1 MDAYSAELAYLFRHA
16 LLRDAAYDL
25 QPPTER
31 GRLHAL
37 ALDVIE
43 QLFIGREAELDAL
56 AFELARH
63 AELAG
68 RADRECHWLERA
80 AAHAHGLWRGA
91 EAAELF
97 ERLAKHPAAGPQARS
112 RGLRGAGKSLLDIG
126 RLQPALELLQRAAH
140 EAPDVEAELD
150 ALRPLAYAFRNLG
163 RHEESLAVSRRNAE
177 LSRAQG
183 DRDLALALDSV
194 ATALT
199 GLERIAEA
207 LPVAQEAIRHAEACG
222 VPRVL
227 GGLKANLGVLLGRIG
242 DDAQAVQAL
251 RESLAILETT
261 GDRRAMAAARRNLAD
276 RMRALG
282 DHQGAIPE
290 CETALA
296 EMRALGDRR
305 GEGMALMTLGGAWKD
320 AGRPQEG
327 LRALEQ
333 SAELLLESGDLRAA
347 AVALANTASCCLDT
361 AEYARCEQLL
371 ARAEEL
377 ARASNTPRALAMLY
391 TTRGDLRRE
400 QQRWTEAAQ
409 WYARAHEAYA
419 AIGELEF
426 AAWQLG
432 ERAVALKRAGEP
444 SAPQAYEA
452 ALAALRADAPADVK
466 YYEDK
471 WNAAQLN
478 DCAQ

>member
-31 GRLHAL
+31 SRLHAL

-43 QLFIGREAELDAL
+43 QLFAGREGELDAMAL
-56 AFELARH
+56 ELARH

-97 ERLAKHPAAGPQARS
+97 QRLAKHPAADAQARS
-112 RGLRGAGKSLLDIG
+112 RALRGAGKSLLDTG
-126 RLQPALELLQRAAH
+126 RLQPALELLRSAAE
-140 EAPDVEAELD
+140 EAPDAEAELD
-150 ALRPLAYAFRNLG
+150 ALRPLAYAYRNLG
-163 RHEESLAVSRRNAE
+163 RHDDSLAVSRRNAE
-177 LSRAQG
+177 LASERG
-183 DRDLALALDSV
+183 DLDLALALDSV
-194 ATALT
+194 ATALV
-199 GLERIAEA
+199 GLERNAEA
-207 LPVAQEAIRHAEACG
+207 LPIAHDAIRHAQACG

-227 GGLKANLGVLLGRIG
+227 GGLTANLGVLLGRMG
-242 DDAQAVQAL
+242 EDAQAATTL
-251 RESLAILETT
+251 REALAILETT
-261 GDRRAMAAARRNLAD
+261 GDRRALAATRRNLAD
-276 RMRALG
+276 RMRAMG
-282 DHQGAIPE
+282 DHQGAIRE
-290 CETALA
+290 CEGALA

-320 AGRPQEG
+320 AGRTMEG

-333 SAELLLESGDLRAA
+333 AAGLLLESGDQRAA
-347 AVALANTASCCLDT
+347 AIALANAASGCLDA

-371 ARAEEL
+371 VRVEEL
-377 ARASNTPRALAMLY
+377 ARASNTPRALAMAY

-400 QQRWTEAAQ
+400 QRLWTEAAN
-409 WYARAHEAYA
+409 WYGRAHDAYA
-419 AIGELEF
+419 AIGVFEF

-432 ERAVALKRAGEP
+432 ERAVVMKRAGDLG
-444 SAPQAYEA
+444 APEAYEA
-452 ALAALRADAPADVK
+452 ALTALRANAAGDVK

-471 WNAAQLN
+471 WNSVQLN

>member
-43 QLFIGREAELDAL
+43 QLFAGRETELDAMAL
-56 AFELARH
+56 ELARH

-80 AAHAHGLWRGA
+80 AAHAHDLWRGA

-97 ERLAKHPAAGPQARS
+97 ERLAKHPAADPLTRS
-112 RGLRGAGKSLLDIG
+112 RALRGAGKSLLDIG
-126 RLQPALELLQRAAH
+126 RLQQALQLLERAAD
-140 EAPDVEAELD
+140 EAPDAAAELD
-150 ALRPLAYAFRNLG
+150 ALRPLAYAYRNLG

-177 LSRAQG
+177 LSRTRG

-194 ATALT
+194 ATALV
-199 GLERIAEA
+199 GLERSAEA
-207 LPVAQEAIRHAEACG
+207 LPIAHEAIRHAQACG

-227 GGLKANLGVLLGRIG
+227 GGLKANLGVLLGRMG
-242 DDAQAVQAL
+242 EDAQAAATL
-251 RESLAILETT
+251 REALAILETT
-261 GDRRAMAAARRNLAD
+261 GDRRALAATRRNLAD
-276 RMRALG
+276 RMRAMG
-282 DHQGAIPE
+282 DHQGAIRE
-290 CETALA
+290 CDAALS
-296 EMRALGDRR
+296 EMRGLGDRR

-320 AGRPQEG
+320 AGRTQEG
-327 LRALEQ
+327 LAALEQ
-333 SAELLLESGDLRAA
+333 AAGLLLESGDLRAA
-347 AVALANTASCCLDT
+347 AIALANTASGCLDA
-361 AEYARCEQLL
+361 AEYARCEQTLT
-371 ARAEEL
+371 RVEEL
-377 ARASNTPRALAMLY
+377 ARSSNTPRAMAMAC
-391 TTRGDLRRE
+391 TTRGDLHRE
-400 QQRWTEAAQ
+400 QQRWAEAAE
-409 WYARAHEAYA
+409 WYARAHDAYA
-419 AIGELEF
+419 AIGVLEF

-432 ERAVALKRAGEP
+432 ERAAALKRAGDP
-444 SAPQAYEA
+444 AAQHVYEA
-452 ALAALRADAPADVK
+452 ALAALRADAPGDVK

-471 WNAAQLN
+471 WNSVQLN